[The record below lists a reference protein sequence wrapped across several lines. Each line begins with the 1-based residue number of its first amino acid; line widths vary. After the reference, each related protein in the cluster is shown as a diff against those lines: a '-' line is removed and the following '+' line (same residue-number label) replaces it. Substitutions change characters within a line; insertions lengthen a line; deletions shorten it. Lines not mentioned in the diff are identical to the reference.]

1 MLRSLNKTDR
11 VTTTTFGGFCPYWTI
26 IDGRVFIADTAEE
39 IISAV
44 PKDKRILDNAA
55 FLELLQFNYMLGNR
69 TLVQGVKR
77 MPWRAILS
85 GDGVIERRPPIAHGL
100 QKPPPRAVARRLRE
114 LLEEELV
121 AVAQKTKKIF
131 LLLTGG
137 LDSRVIAG
145 ILRKIEPQLQAEI
158 KCVTWGQPES
168 RDVVYAR
175 RIAHWYGWEFVN
187 VPYDHELVW
196 KNIERSAIWG
206 GSEIAGIHLHG
217 TEWFKNTQTEDLVLA
232 ASFGDSIGRAEFS
245 SVHLK
250 NMRLAPLK
258 NKHRLLHPSF
268 IKELLPLAKKDQETA
283 WEKETSKLDWAYVE
297 LELQE
302 NYMRRMICHSMDY
315 IRQFCR
321 LHQTFTSD
329 NLVSYIWSLSPDYR
343 TDEVYA
349 ELLKELDGK
358 LYSLPWARNGEA
370 PDGTKES
377 NLILTKDYHE
387 WGKWLKQDLQNRLE
401 TLYFSDGLRE
411 LGLFSEK
418 SKKRVWKKF
427 TKESITSYWYGQD
440 VVKLCSLELTR
451 KFFKLLPDK
460 KPVYRRDLFLNN
472 IKRYSSKLKKLCE
485 LH

>member
-1 MLRSLNKTDR
+1 MLKSLNKTDR

-26 IDGRVFIADTAEE
+26 LDGSVILADTAEE

-44 PKDKRILDNAA
+44 PEDKRILDNTA

-69 TLVQGVKR
+69 TLVQGIKR
-77 MPWRAILS
+77 MPWRAALN
-85 GDGVIERRPPIAHGL
+85 GDGAIERHPPIAHGL
-100 QKPPPRAVARRLRE
+100 QKSSPRAVASRLRE
-114 LLEEELV
+114 LLEEELIT
-121 AVAQKTKKIF
+121 VAQKTNKIF

-145 ILRKIEPQLQAEI
+145 ILKKVEPQLQAEI
-158 KCVTWGQPES
+158 KCVTWGQPKS

-175 RIAHWYGWEFVN
+175 RIAHWYDWEFVN
-187 VPYDHELVW
+187 IPYDAERVW

-206 GSEIAGIHLHG
+206 GSEVAGIHLHG
-217 TEWFKNTQTEDLVLA
+217 TEWFKNTQPEDLVLA

-250 NMRLAPLK
+250 NMNLTPPQ
-258 NKHRLLHPSF
+258 NKHWLLHYSGL
-268 IKELLPLAKKDQETA
+268 KELLSLANKDQQTA
-283 WEKETSKLDWAYVE
+283 WEGETSKLDWAYVE
-297 LELQE
+297 LDLQE

-321 LHQTFTSD
+321 LYQTFTSD
-329 NLVSYIWSLSPDYR
+329 NIVSYIWSLSPDDR
-343 TDEVYA
+343 IDDVYA
-349 ELLKELDGK
+349 ELLKDLDNK
-358 LYSLPWARNGEA
+358 LYSLPWARNGVA

-377 NLILTKDYHE
+377 NLNLTKDYHE

-401 TLYFSDGLRE
+401 PLYFSDGLRE
-411 LGLFSEK
+411 LGLFSER

-427 TKESITSYWYGQD
+427 MKEPVTSYWYGQD

-451 KFFKLLPDK
+451 KFFKLQPDT
-460 KPVYRRDLFLNN
+460 KPVCGGNLILNN

>member
-1 MLRSLNKTDR
+1 MLKSLNKTDR

-26 IDGRVFIADTAEE
+26 LDGSVILADTAEE

-44 PKDKRILDNAA
+44 PEDKRILDNTA

-69 TLVQGVKR
+69 TLVQGIKR
-77 MPWRAILS
+77 MPWRAALN
-85 GDGVIERRPPIAHGL
+85 GDGAIERHPPIAHGL
-100 QKPPPRAVARRLRE
+100 QKSSPRAVASRLRE
-114 LLEEELV
+114 LLEEELIT
-121 AVAQKTKKIF
+121 VAQKTNKIF

-145 ILRKIEPQLQAEI
+145 ILKKVEPQLQAEI

-175 RIAHWYGWEFVN
+175 RIAHWYDWEFVN
-187 VPYDHELVW
+187 IPYDAERVW
-196 KNIERSAIWG
+196 KNIKRSAIWG
-206 GSEIAGIHLHG
+206 GSEVAGIHLHG
-217 TEWFKNTQTEDLVLA
+217 TEWFKNTQPEDLVLA

-250 NMRLAPLK
+250 NMNLTPPQ
-258 NKHRLLHPSF
+258 NKHWLLHYSGL
-268 IKELLPLAKKDQETA
+268 KELLSLANKDQQTA
-283 WEKETSKLDWAYVE
+283 WEGETSKLDWAYVE
-297 LELQE
+297 LDLQE

-321 LHQTFTSD
+321 LYQTFTSV
-329 NLVSYIWSLSPDYR
+329 NIVSYIWSLSPDDR
-343 TDEVYA
+343 IDDVYA
-349 ELLKELDGK
+349 ELLKDLDNK
-358 LYSLPWARNGEA
+358 LYSLPWARNGVA

-377 NLILTKDYHE
+377 NLNLTKDYHE

-411 LGLFSEK
+411 LGLFSER
-418 SKKRVWKKF
+418 SKKRIWKKF
-427 TKESITSYWYGQD
+427 MKEPVTSYWYGQD

-451 KFFKLLPDK
+451 KFFKLQPDT
-460 KPVYRRDLFLNN
+460 KPVCGGNLILNN